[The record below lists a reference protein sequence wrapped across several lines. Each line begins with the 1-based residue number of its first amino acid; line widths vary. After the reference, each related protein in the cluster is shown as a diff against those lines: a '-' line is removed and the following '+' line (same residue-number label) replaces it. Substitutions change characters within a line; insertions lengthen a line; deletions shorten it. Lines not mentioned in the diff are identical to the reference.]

1 MGEGQRRKWIAIA
14 KNYPTLSEADQKKLH
29 SRMVDWANLSPAD
42 RQLARLNYAQTKSV
56 PKEDRAANWEAYK
69 ALSDA
74 EKQKLAAAATAKPV
88 GAAVAP
94 KPASSGKLAKVP
106 VTRHTPEQQ
115 RDALLKPA
123 PALAKNADPAIN
135 ASTATAPDAPLPEK
149 P

>member
-42 RQLARLNYAQTKSV
+42 RELARLNFAQTKSV
-56 PKEDRAANWEAYK
+56 PKEDRVANWEAYK
-69 ALSDA
+69 ALSNE
-74 EKQKLAAAATAKPV
+74 EKQELAASATAKHV
-88 GAAVAP
+88 GVAVSP

-106 VTRHTPEQQ
+106 VTRHTTEQQ
-115 RDALLKPA
+115 RSALLSAA
-123 PALAKNADPAIN
+123 PAISKQPEAAPSNPTAANSD
-135 ASTATAPDAPLPEK
+135 STSNEK